1 MSSETR
7 PIKVTNL
14 DSDKNRANEI
24 AIENSKTGKV
34 TAVVAVI
41 YLFRDKLCNSRSAS
55 REPVAKD
62 RQKPAS
68 ISKKS
73 KHLARIRQNVALR
86 DDLAKDRG
94 EASQTGTIESHDDTS
109 TSLKV
114 KTKTI
119 RVLLDT
125 GSSGDLLFIQKG
137 KIDIPIAKRAVP
149 QSWNTSNGT
158 FQTKKVGDIELSFLD
173 YSSSKRV

>member
-14 DSDKNRANEI
+14 DSDIFRANEI

-34 TAVVAVI
+34 TAVVAVM
-41 YLFRDKLCNSRSAS
+41 YLSKDKLCNSRSAKQK
-55 REPVAKD
+55 PLAKD
-62 RQKPAS
+62 RQKSANK
-68 ISKKS
+68 SKKS
-73 KHLARIRQNVALR
+73 KRLARIRQNAALR
-86 DDLAKDRG
+86 DNLAKDRG
-94 EASQTGTIESHDDTS
+94 KANRTGTSESHDDIS

-125 GSSGDLLFIQKG
+125 GSSGDLLFCAKG
-137 KIDIPIAKRAVP
+137 VNRHSYCEEGCPTVVEH
-149 QSWNTSNGT
+149 
-158 FQTKKVGDIELSFLD
+158 FQWHLPN
-173 YSSSKRV
+173 